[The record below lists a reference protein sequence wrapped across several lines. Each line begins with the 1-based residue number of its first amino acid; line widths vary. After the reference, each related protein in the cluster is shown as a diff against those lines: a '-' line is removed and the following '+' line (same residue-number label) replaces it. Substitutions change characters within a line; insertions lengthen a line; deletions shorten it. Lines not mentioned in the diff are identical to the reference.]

1 MDPATILARLS
12 QMSGGGTQWD
22 PTLPHMANCVRMVQG
37 NDAIPEPE
45 LRRMREETAAR
56 AHRRAQMMAG
66 PSPLSASPN
75 EATATTQVSETQQ
88 QSDTANQTDEKAA
101 SDADEITERMQS
113 LFPGSTWDPTLDPRA
128 NIARMVMGST
138 NLDDDL
144 KRVNEANARQ
154 RRAMGI
160 TQAEERAEGSISYGD
175 RVIARAKKEFEFTG
189 TEFQEII
196 QALNPKRGQV
206 CNTPLLALQ
215 HLVASVFLH
224 GPLRA
229 GGLYGSLGLAA
240 EHNTNEAEV
249 PSENLDVEWRSC
261 KAAATLVGL
270 LACPVK
276 QLYSTRKFLS
286 GLLGGLPTLKEIRTT
301 PSASLPV
308 AFRAAKTLARK
319 APVMTLILVSLVDVH
334 IFELAAK
341 RKADNFTSFAHS
353 FAIGIGPEGV
363 IVWQAW
369 GEHGYSL
376 DKFIENGGARLRDWQ
391 EAGSFIDW
399 FDRLTQYKG
408 KWDAKRNKL
417 YQQCFEV
424 DINSICGPEGP
435 SKPIVPEYEAWV
447 RLKVVEGVQ
456 FADLY
461 KYSFHFL

>member
-1 MDPATILARLS
+1 MDPATIRARFA
-12 QMSGGGTQWD
+12 QMSGSRAQWD

-37 NDAIPEPE
+37 DDAIPEPE

-56 AHRRAQMMAG
+56 AQRRAQMMAG
-66 PSPLSASPN
+66 PSPLSASPPRGHCRN
-75 EATATTQVSETQQ
+75 P
-88 QSDTANQTDEKAA
+88 ANRTDERTA
-101 SDADEITERMQS
+101 SDVDEITGRMQS
-113 LFPGSTWDPTLDPRA
+113 LFPGSTWDPAVDPSA

-138 NLDDDL
+138 NLDEDL

-154 RRAMGI
+154 RQAMGI
-160 TQAEERAEGSISYGD
+160 TQAEGRADGSISYGD
-175 RVIARAKKEFEFTG
+175 RVIARAKKEFELTG
-189 TEFQEII
+189 TEFREII
-196 QALNPKRGQV
+196 QALNPKLEQ
-206 CNTPLLALQ
+206 NFTSPLLALQ

-229 GGLYGSLGLAA
+229 GGLYGSLGLVA

-276 QLYSTRKFLS
+276 QLYTTRKFLS

-341 RKADNFTSFAHS
+341 RKADSFTSFAHS

-376 DKFIENGGARLRDWQ
+376 DKFIENGGARLRNWQ

-399 FDRLTQYKG
+399 FDRLTQHKG

-424 DINSICGPEGP
+424 DMNSICGPEGP

-447 RLKVVEGVQ
+447 RLKVFEGVQ

-461 KYSFHFL
+461 KYSFQFL